1 MHSQET
7 PKQRIAAEVARR
19 GRLEFV
25 AGCSAILDGSD
36 LCGDLIL
43 VLGGRHAEAV
53 LAGSEGGPE
62 GYWPRVWA
70 ARGFLHCYEPTANV
84 ALKAALLDE
93 AWRVREMAL
102 KVIVRY
108 AVAELLEDALEL
120 RADEVQRVRSAAER
134 AVSLLMSNTD
144 RSS

>member
-1 MHSQET
+1 MRSQET
-7 PKQRIAAEVARR
+7 PKQRIAAEVVRR

-25 AGCSAILDGSD
+25 SGCAAVLDGTN
-36 LCGDLIL
+36 LAGDLIL

-70 ARGFLHCYEPTANV
+70 VRGFLHCYDPTANV
-84 ALKAALLDE
+84 ALKVALLDE

-102 KVIVRY
+102 KVIARY
-108 AVAELLEDALEL
+108 AVDELFEDTLQL
-120 RADEVQRVRSAAER
+120 RTDEVQRVRIAAER
-134 AVSLLMSNTD
+134 TVRILISQAAEQ
-144 RSS
+144 